1 MAIRMRAFKPRG
13 LLADRNFA
21 DYRFARILECEVDRR
36 IGEMRRADF
45 ADFAGFGAKG
55 GERLDLPRRR

>member
-1 MAIRMRAFKPRG
+1 MLAFTPRG
-13 LLADRNFA
+13 FLADRNLA
-21 DYRFARILECEVDRR
+21 DYRFARILECQVDLRMGETRR
-36 IGEMRRADF
+36 ADFADF